1 MRAVRGGRPGVHPR
15 RVLTTNSVLWLRHN
29 ALQRITII
37 IMRATARVTTTTTT
51 LSARDA
57 SATTLRCAH
66 RPSRVV
72 PAHRVSVET
81 RAASGA
87 TDVYVTAGR
96 GRASVGACDASATVD
111 PRGKRGVIATGQP
124 FLDHM
129 IDQLT
134 AHAQLGV
141 SVRVERSGA
150 ACEECVDAGDH
161 TAEVFEASGRA
172 LGKAMREMLESGRD
186 RAGAVGGAEAR
197 FASPLDEAYATCD
210 VNLYSGGGLET
221 FALAPYGRPGTKGRS
236 HIGTYPTELTET
248 FWKALAEEAGVSL
261 RLVKERGDNAH
272 HIVESTFKAFA
283 RGFRAAM
290 DKVEGIDVYDSKT
303 KSDEDRKSGIKRSTK
318 ETSIDVA
325 LDLDAKGATSKI
337 STGITALDGLFASIQ
352 READVSLDI
361 DATGDLW
368 IDDHH
373 TAEDVSI
380 AVGQALNKALGTKKG
395 CNRMG
400 SAVSTEGAAKVECV
414 MDLSN
419 RPYLGYGLEL
429 ESDKVGDLSV
439 EMVEHMFMSLTFN
452 GQMTVHL
459 VEHARGSDET
469 EVAVAAAKAFG
480 KCLRQCAAIDPRR
493 AGSVASSKG
502 TLSI

>member
-1 MRAVRGGRPGVHPR
+1 MR
-15 RVLTTNSVLWLRHN
+15 
-29 ALQRITII
+29 
-37 IMRATARVTTTTTT
+37 
-51 LSARDA
+51 A
-57 SATTLRCAH
+57 SATDSA
-66 RPSRVV
+66 
-72 PAHRVSVET
+72 
-81 RAASGA
+81 
-87 TDVYVTAGR
+87 R
-96 GRASVGACDASATVD
+96 GWTSVGEGKDVSGDVECVAAVRADGA
-111 PRGKRGVIATGQP
+111 RGTIATGQP

-141 SVRVERSGA
+141 DVRVTRGGA
-150 ACEECVDAGDH
+150 ACQETKDSGEHD
-161 TAEVFEASGRA
+161 ERRFETVGRA
-172 LGKAMREMLESGRD
+172 LGRAIREMLESGRE
-186 RAGAVGGAEAR
+186 AGAGGRARAR
-197 FASPLDEAYATCD
+197 FASPLDEAYATCELD
-210 VNLYSGGGLET
+210 LYGGGGLET
-221 FALAPYGRPGTKGRS
+221 FALAPYGRPGTAGRS
-236 HIGTYPTELTET
+236 HIGTYPTALTET
-248 FWKALAEEAGVSL
+248 FWRALAEESGVSL

-290 DKVEGIDVYDSKT
+290 DAVEGIDVYDSKT
-303 KSDEDRKSGIKRSTK
+303 KSDEVRQSSIKRSTK
-318 ETSIDVA
+318 ETSIDVE
-325 LDLDAKGATSKI
+325 LDLDAASDGATV
-337 STGITALDGLFASIQ
+337 STGIVALDGIFAAIQ
-352 READVSLDI
+352 REANISLKI

-400 SAVSTEGAAKVECV
+400 SATSTEGDATVECV

-429 ESDKVGDLSV
+429 ESDKIGDLSV
-439 EMVEHMFMSLTFN
+439 EMVEHTFMSLVFN

-459 VEHARGSDET
+459 VEHARGDDEH
-469 EVAVAAAKAFG
+469 EVVTAAAKAFG
-480 KCLRQCAAIDPRR
+480 KCLKQCAAIDPRR

-502 TLSI
+502 TLSV

>member
-1 MRAVRGGRPGVHPR
+1 MRASSRAPR
-15 RVLTTNSVLWLRHN
+15 VVAARAQAASTFRVAGEGAC
-29 ALQRITII
+29 ALGPIDA
-37 IMRATARVTTTTTT
+37 RAT
-51 LSARDA
+51 
-57 SATTLRCAH
+57 
-66 RPSRVV
+66 
-72 PAHRVSVET
+72 
-81 RAASGA
+81 
-87 TDVYVTAGR
+87 
-96 GRASVGACDASATVD
+96 CDANGA
-111 PRGKRGVIATGQP
+111 RGTIATGQP

-141 SVRVERSGA
+141 SVRVTRDGA
-150 ACEECVDAGDH
+150 ACAECADAGTPH
-161 TAEVFEASGRA
+161 SAEVFEASGRA
-172 LGKAMREMLESGRD
+172 LGKAMKAMLH
-186 RAGAVGGAEAR
+186 AGAASGAGAKAR

-210 VNLYSGGGLET
+210 VELYGGKGLET
-221 FALAPYGRPGTKGRS
+221 FSLAPYGRPGTPGRT
-236 HIGTYPTELTET
+236 HIGTYPTAHTEV
-248 FWKALAEEAGVSL
+248 FWRSLAEESGVSL

-283 RGFRAAM
+283 RGLRAAM
-290 DKVEGIDVYDSKT
+290 DTVDGIDVYDSTT
-303 KSDEDRKSGIKRSTK
+303 KSDEVRHSAIKRSTK
-318 ETSIDVA
+318 ETSIDVK
-325 LDLDAKGATSKI
+325 LDLDADGANASI
-337 STGITALDGLFASIQ
+337 STGIVALDGLFSAIQ
-352 READVSLDI
+352 REANIGLDI
-361 DATGDLW
+361 AASGDLW

-400 SAVSTEGAAKVECV
+400 SATSTEGEATVECV

-429 ESDKVGDLSV
+429 ECDKVGDLSV

-459 VEHARGSDET
+459 VEHSRGSDEAQ
-469 EVAVAAAKAFG
+469 VAMAAAKAFG

-493 AGSVASSKG
+493 AGAVASSKG
-502 TLSI
+502 TLSV

>member
-1 MRAVRGGRPGVHPR
+1 MALASQRAATTTHASRALGRPR
-15 RVLTTNSVLWLRHN
+15 R
-29 ALQRITII
+29 I
-37 IMRATARVTTTTTT
+37 AR
-51 LSARDA
+51 RDGRTHRA
-57 SATTLRCAH
+57 SATDSARGW
-66 RPSRVV
+66 
-72 PAHRVSVET
+72 T
-81 RAASGA
+81 RAGEGKDVSG
-87 TDVYVTAGR
+87 DVECVAVVRADGAR
-96 GRASVGACDASATVD
+96 GT
-111 PRGKRGVIATGQP
+111 IATGQP

-141 SVRVERSGA
+141 DVRVTRAGA
-150 ACEECVDAGDH
+150 ACEETKDSGEHDARR
-161 TAEVFEASGRA
+161 FETVGRA
-172 LGKAMREMLESGRD
+172 LGRAIREMLVSGRE
-186 RAGAVGGAEAR
+186 AGAGGGARAR
-197 FASPLDEAYATCD
+197 FASPLDEAYATCELD
-210 VNLYSGGGLET
+210 LYGGGGLET
-221 FALAPYGRPGTKGRS
+221 FALAPYGRPGTAGRS
-236 HIGTYPTELTET
+236 HIGTYPTALTET
-248 FWKALAEEAGVSL
+248 FWRALAEESGVSL

-290 DKVEGIDVYDSKT
+290 DAVEGIDVYDSKT
-303 KSDEDRKSGIKRSTK
+303 KSDEVRQSSIKRSTK
-318 ETSIDVA
+318 ETSIDVQ
-325 LDLDAKGATSKI
+325 LDLDASSDGATV
-337 STGITALDGLFASIQ
+337 STGIVALDGIFAAIQ
-352 READVSLDI
+352 SEANISLKI

-400 SAVSTEGAAKVECV
+400 SATSTEGDATVECV

-429 ESDKVGDLSV
+429 ESDKIGDLSV
-439 EMVEHMFMSLTFN
+439 EMVEHTFMSLVFN

-459 VEHARGSDET
+459 VEHARGSDEH
-469 EVAVAAAKAFG
+469 EVVTAAAKAFG
-480 KCLRQCAAIDPRR
+480 KCLKQCAAIDPRR

-502 TLSI
+502 TLSV